1 VTTMTEADPAIV
13 EAYREQAEIYGAA
26 MIVLL
31 EAGRHQAATL
41 LAVQTVRSA
50 ALTLLAA
57 CVDMKAVDEDPI
69 SLLWNML
76 PAVREIPA
84 LQQGANILALHDD
97 LTLYAYEVDIE
108 EARDAVTDAAAFST
122 WALGLE
128 TSASIRLVR

>member
-1 VTTMTEADPAIV
+1 MTEADPAIV

-26 MIVLL
+26 MVVLL

-57 CVDMKAVDEDPI
+57 CVGREAVDEDPI
-69 SLLWNML
+69 SLLWNTL
-76 PAVREIPA
+76 PAVREMPA
-84 LQQGANILALHDD
+84 LQQGANVLALHDD

-108 EARDAVTDAAAFST
+108 EARDAVTDAAAFSI
-122 WALGLE
+122 WALALE
-128 TSASIRLVR
+128 TPTSLRLVR